1 MAFFPKRGYRK
12 NKRRAP
18 LRAKKQTMKKPRGVS
33 LSVAKYVNRAIH
45 RNIENKI
52 INEKNEITFAAYFA
66 NTDLKVQTI
75 SPSST
80 VLPILQGTGQAERIG
95 NTIKTRKLLLKYVLY
110 PMPYQATITDQP
122 QPQEVIMW
130 IGYLKNNRLKQ
141 PDALDFQQFFQ
152 NGNSVSP
159 PYSNLW
165 DVSLPVNDDLFHI
178 CKTIRH
184 KLGHSIYTDYN
195 GIKQN
200 SYFSNNDFK
209 LNVSRSVDCTKY
221 LNKTLKYVDGNT
233 NCDTGLYMWMTAV
246 NSDGTISTFNVA
258 SVGMFYTL
266 KYEYEDA

>member
-1 MAFFPKRGYRK
+1 MAYFPKRGLRK

-18 LRAKKQTMKKPRGVS
+18 LRTKKRTMKPRGVS
-33 LSVAKYVNRAIH
+33 MAVAKYVKKAIH
-45 RNIENKI
+45 RNIENKV
-52 INEKNEITFAAYFA
+52 INEKHELNFAAYFA
-66 NTDLKVQTI
+66 NTDLAVQTI
-75 SPSST
+75 SPSVT
-80 VLPILQGTGQAERIG
+80 ALPILQGTGQAERIG

-110 PMPYQATITDQP
+110 PLPYQATVTDQP
-122 QPQEVIMW
+122 QPQEVIIW
-130 IGYLKNNRLKQ
+130 IGYLKNNRLKK
-141 PDALDFQQFFQ
+141 PDALDFVEFFQ

-165 DVSLPVNDDLFHI
+165 DISLPVNTDLFHI

-184 KLGHSIYTDYN
+184 KLGHAIYTDYI
-195 GIKQN
+195 GIKPM

-209 LNVSRSVDCTKY
+209 LNVSRSVDCTAY

-233 NCDTGLYMWMTAV
+233 DPDTGLYMWMTAV

-258 SVGMFYTL
+258 TVGMFYTL